1 MAKIIAVKPV
11 LTVIRTDK
19 FADAVAVPVTQLKN
33 SMTQVNL
40 DPPEN
45 GDRLACDDLHQTPI
59 DTAHPPALNLDK
71 AQRMADFFGLLADPN
86 RLRILSLLAN
96 TELCVGDLALALA
109 MSDSAVSHQLKTL
122 RALRLVSYR
131 KQGRHV
137 FYQLLDRHVF
147 DLYRTVSEHLDE

>member
-1 MAKIIAVKPV
+1 MAKTIVVK
-11 LTVIRTDK
+11 LARMAIRMDK
-19 FADAVAVPVTQLKN
+19 LADAVVVLVTRLKPQMSQKKVDANNLEQLA
-33 SMTQVNL
+33 SFAAHSTSAQ
-40 DPPEN
+40 P
-45 GDRLACDDLHQTPI
+45 
-59 DTAHPPALNLDK
+59 AHPPALDPDK

-86 RLRILSLLAN
+86 RLRILSLLA
-96 TELCVGDLALALA
+96 TSELCVGDLAIALA

-122 RALRLVSYR
+122 RALRLVGYR